1 MKILDKI
8 TSLIFCWIFLLLIT
22 SCQKKIITEFGFD
35 AAISGRVIDQAGKIV
50 PGDITSTN
58 LSVKALGEGDKVT
71 MDMRVK
77 GDGTYQNTKL
87 FPKKYRIYVTGPVIP
102 VADTLRVDFTVDP
115 VIVNDF
121 VVIPFITIDK
131 PAIVGSAAATSVN
144 ISYTMTGNSGKV
156 VSKRELYC
164 STNPYP
170 NTSTGSGPFFSTV
183 KVTLSANS
191 GSIAVTGLIANTNYF
206 LRIGAQ
212 ATGATGMNFSEQ
224 ITFKTPAQ

>member
-8 TSLIFCWIFLLLIT
+8 KSLIFCWIILLLIT
-22 SCQKKIITEFGFD
+22 SCDRIITDFGFD
-35 AAISGRVIDQAGKIV
+35 GAISGRVIDQAGNIV

-58 LSVKALGEGDKVT
+58 LSVKALGDGDQVT

-87 FPKKYRIYVTGPVIP
+87 FPKKYRIWITGPVTP
-102 VADTLRVDFTVDP
+102 VDDTLRVDFTINK
-115 VIVNDF
+115 VIDNDF
-121 VVIPFITIDK
+121 IVIPFITINK
-131 PAIVGSAAATSVN
+131 PSLVGSPETTAAN
-144 ISYTMTGNSGKV
+144 ISYEMTANSGKS

-170 NTSTGSGPFFSTV
+170 NTSTGSGPFFHTV
-183 KVTLSANS
+183 KVTLNSNS
-191 GSIAVTGLIANTNYF
+191 GPVAVTGLTANTTYY

-212 ATGATGMNFSEQ
+212 ASGATGMNYSEQ
-224 ITFKTPAQ
+224 IT

>member
-8 TSLIFCWIFLLLIT
+8 KSLIFCWIILLLIT
-22 SCQKKIITEFGFD
+22 SCDRIITDFGFD
-35 AAISGRVIDQAGKIV
+35 GAISGRVIDQAGNIV

-58 LSVKALGEGDKVT
+58 LSVKALGDGDQVT

-87 FPKKYRIYVTGPVIP
+87 FPKKYRIYVTGPVTP
-102 VADTLRVDFTVDP
+102 VADTLRVDFTVDQ

-144 ISYTMTGNSGKV
+144 VSYTMTGNS
-156 VSKRELYC
+156 
-164 STNPYP
+164 
-170 NTSTGSGPFFSTV
+170 
-183 KVTLSANS
+183 
-191 GSIAVTGLIANTNYF
+191 
-206 LRIGAQ
+206 
-212 ATGATGMNFSEQ
+212 
-224 ITFKTPAQ
+224 